1 MSEERNEAIYEDH
14 VNQKRTLQAIAEK
27 YNLTRQ
33 RVHQIVKEQQEKKD
47 GN

>member
-1 MSEERNEAIYEDH
+1 MSEERNEEIYEDR
-14 VNQKRTLQAIAEK
+14 VVEKRTLQAIAQK